1 MQSLFTPFR
10 QAQRLAGGT
19 GLGLFSLS
27 RRVDAIGGRY
37 GVMKRPDGKQG
48 SVFWFEIP
56 YKPDSEY
63 AKNMTQLAVSRSS
76 SKSTPRISVHKT
88 VRRTSLLL
96 SARKADSLFVRSTSP
111 VNFPKSLKILLV
123 DDTLSI
129 QKMTSM
135 LLKKQGHTVTV
146 AENGVVALELI
157 TIDYFDRAQDAAKG
171 PRFDIVLMDFQMPI
185 MDGLETTRRIR
196 A

>member
-1 MQSLFTPFR
+1 MQSLFSPFK

-56 YKPDSEY
+56 YKPDTLPFM
-63 AKNMTQLAVSRSS
+63 ANPPQKG
-76 SKSTPRISVHKT
+76 
-88 VRRTSLLL
+88 
-96 SARKADSLFVRSTSP
+96 
-111 VNFPKSLKILLV
+111 LKILLV

-135 LLKKQGHTVTV
+135 LLKKQGHTVTI
-146 AENGVVALELI
+146 AENGVEALERI
-157 TIDYFDRAQDAAKG
+157 TSDYLDRELTEK
-171 PRFDIVLMDFQMPI
+171 
-185 MDGLETTRRIR
+185 
-196 A
+196 